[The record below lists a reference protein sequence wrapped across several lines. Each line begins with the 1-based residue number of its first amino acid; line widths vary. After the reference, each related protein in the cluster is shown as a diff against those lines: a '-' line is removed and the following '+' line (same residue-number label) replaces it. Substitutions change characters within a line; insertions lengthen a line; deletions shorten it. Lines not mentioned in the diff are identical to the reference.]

1 MEFTESLGLDF
12 PLGHEGKSHYE
23 FEVQENHL
31 NTKGVLH
38 GGMCSTLVDMGIA
51 RAIRSVV
58 PADKDIMTIALNVS
72 FLAGCKEGLVTVTGR
87 ATHVGKSLAT
97 GEAEVRLGDRV
108 LARGTGTWF
117 IAQRRGDATKE

>member
-12 PLGHEGKSHYE
+12 PLGQDGKSHYE
-23 FEVQENHL
+23 FVVQDKHL

-51 RAIRSVV
+51 RAIRSVA
-58 PADKDIMTIALNVS
+58 PAEKDIMTISLNVS
-72 FLAGCKEGLVTVTGR
+72 FLAGCKEGVVTVTGR
-87 ATHVGKSLAT
+87 VTHLGKSMAT
-97 GEAEVRLGDRV
+97 GEAEVRTGDRV

-117 IAQRRGDATKE
+117 IAQRREAA